1 VIDHRHEERGTAVH
15 LVSSSSHRL
24 DTDAFLPRSKCLQAQ
39 VCCKLLVPRC
49 PKRAHAPCCTPLTL
63 ALSRCGFPDRGA
75 YYHPL
80 FVRGDRD
87 LCKHIRRIKRKGT
100 GPRKPS
106 RPDEQPDF
114 YRVGSDPFCPAT
126 ITSYGSLQPS
136 EGGVMTC
143 GIDDMRPPP
152 AISHLSSSVPAGP
165 FPVAFT
171 LARSLALSFPGL
183 VPPPSSGVGL
193 ADRLRPSASH
203 PGGGGG
209 SVAFGNAPPSRL
221 SMPPAYPPAS
231 AHVDAA
237 RSLASVPY
245 KELLLAAVAAA
256 LRTAAAPEPVSSQG
270 GTSRSGAVFAEAA
283 SASFSLSS
291 GLTGRHISS
300 GNIGGGDLDRGDAG
314 QGRRQREG

>member
-1 VIDHRHEERGTAVH
+1 
-15 LVSSSSHRL
+15 
-24 DTDAFLPRSKCLQAQ
+24 
-39 VCCKLLVPRC
+39 
-49 PKRAHAPCCTPLTL
+49 
-63 ALSRCGFPDRGA
+63 LSRCELTDRGA

-87 LCKHIRRIKRKGT
+87 LCKHIRRIRRKGT

-106 RPDEQPDF
+106 RLDEEPDF
-114 YRVGSDPFCPAT
+114 YRAGSDPFRSAT

-136 EGGVMTC
+136 EGGGMTC
-143 GIDDMRPPP
+143 GIDDARPPP
-152 AISHLSSSVPAGP
+152 AISHLSASAPDGP

-183 VPPPSSGVGL
+183 VPPSSSGLGL
-193 ADRLRPSASH
+193 ADWWRPSTSQ

-209 SVAFGNAPPSRL
+209 SVTFGDAPPSRL
-221 SMPPAYPPAS
+221 SMLPAYPSAS

-256 LRTAAAPEPVSSQG
+256 LRTAAAPEPVSSQDG
-270 GTSRSGAVFAEAA
+270 ASRSGAYSAEAA
-283 SASFSLSS
+283 ASSSFPLSS
-291 GLTGRHISS
+291 GLTGGNISS
-300 GNIGGGDLDRGDAG
+300 GNSGADLYRGDAG
-314 QGRRQREG
+314 QGRRHLEG